1 MSFSKQEL
9 VKYRIARAKEVF
21 EDAEILVERKR
32 WNSAA
37 NRMYYA
43 CFYIVSAYLAQKGQE
58 AATHSGLKS
67 AFNQELIKS
76 GKIDPSEGI
85 LFNKLF
91 GMRQDADYEDF
102 TDSEE
107 SELLPLLPKIKSLIE
122 DIENLINKNQSTQ

>member
-1 MSFSKQEL
+1 MSYSKDEL

-21 EDAEILVERKR
+21 EDAEILISKKR

-43 CFYIVSAYLAQKGQE
+43 CFYIVSAYLAEKEQKS
-58 AATHSGLKS
+58 ATHSGLKS
-67 AFNQELIKS
+67 AFNQELIKT
-76 GKIDPSEGI
+76 GKINQSEGI

-102 TDSEE
+102 IDAEE
-107 SELLPLLPKIKSLIE
+107 SELTPLLPKIRVLIKDIESLIG
-122 DIENLINKNQSTQ
+122 NNH